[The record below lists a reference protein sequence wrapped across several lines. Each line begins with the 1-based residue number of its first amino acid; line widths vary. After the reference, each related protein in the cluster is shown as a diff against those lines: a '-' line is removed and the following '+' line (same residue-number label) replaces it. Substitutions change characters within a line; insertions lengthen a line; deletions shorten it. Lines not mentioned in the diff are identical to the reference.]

1 MSTRSQKSEA
11 DGAPRRPYA
20 LPLRRGAGGPLVA
33 SRSVWGRRMRGNV
46 LLLSLITLL
55 PIGVG
60 CDGATTLK
68 VEGGA
73 ASGVASAGHCG
84 TILASSYDQSCT
96 AGTDCVPE
104 PDGDFC
110 CRSEQMHELPDRRG
124 QCESPG
130 SVRSGPSQQDLGARH
145 LPVPLNPRSGLQS
158 GQVRA
163 LITIRGHASP
173 ARRPAS
179 GQSTPC
185 PSFRRLSRISHG

>member
-1 MSTRSQKSEA
+1 
-11 DGAPRRPYA
+11 
-20 LPLRRGAGGPLVA
+20 
-33 SRSVWGRRMRGNV
+33 MRGNV

-110 CRSEQMHELPDRRG
+110 
-124 QCESPG
+124 
-130 SVRSGPSQQDLGARH
+130 GPSRCTNCPTAAVNAKAQVQYEADL
-145 LPVPLNPRSGLQS
+145 
-158 GQVRA
+158 
-163 LITIRGHASP
+163 ASKISAP
-173 ARRPAS
+173 AIC
-179 GQSTPC
+179 PC
-185 PSFRRLSRISHG
+185 PSTRGPVCSQGKCAL